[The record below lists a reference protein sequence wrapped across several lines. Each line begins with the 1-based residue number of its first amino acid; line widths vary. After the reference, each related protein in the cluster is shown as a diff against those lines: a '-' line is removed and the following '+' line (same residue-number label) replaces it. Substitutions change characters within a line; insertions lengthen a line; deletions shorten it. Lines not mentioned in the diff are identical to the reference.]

1 MLSITSL
8 KYARCTC
15 PTFIA
20 LRIVIRCYI
29 VITVCGR
36 YALSTK
42 IFYAL
47 IYYISVYLPI
57 IEKKETRK
65 KEKKSE
71 LSHCYETLLIHTF
84 ADYRVQ
90 SVLMLCILLQ

>member
-29 VITVCGR
+29 VITLCVR
-36 YALSTK
+36 YALSAK

-47 IYYISVYLPI
+47 IYYISAYLPI
-57 IEKKETRK
+57 RKKKKKQERK
-65 KEKKSE
+65 KEKKE
-71 LSHCYETLLIHTF
+71 N
-84 ADYRVQ
+84 
-90 SVLMLCILLQ
+90 

>member
-29 VITVCGR
+29 VIKLCVGFV
-36 YALSTK
+36 LSAK

-47 IYYISVYLPI
+47 IYYISAYLPI
-57 IEKKETRK
+57 RKKKKQERK
-65 KEKKSE
+65 KEKKRIES
-71 LSHCYETLLIHTF
+71 LL
-84 ADYRVQ
+84 
-90 SVLMLCILLQ
+90 